1 MPRGK
6 NNGQQFGGSAEEPQN
21 NRRKYE
27 GNLRQ
32 CDEEVYDHPIS
43 KFLTMTPEAHD
54 GHRDE
59 KSSHS
64 TGFMRSYTART
75 HLKAVHN

>member
-6 NNGQQFGGSAEEPQN
+6 EQCQQFGGSAQEPQN

-59 KSSHS
+59 SITTPRVCGVLYR
-64 TGFMRSYTART
+64 TG
-75 HLKAVHN
+75 

>member
-1 MPRGK
+1 M
-6 NNGQQFGGSAEEPQN
+6 NHGGSVEEPQE

-32 CDEEVYDHPIS
+32 CDEEVDNHAS
-43 KFLTMTPEAHD
+43 TKFLTMTPEAHD

-59 KSSHS
+59 S
-64 TGFMRSYTART
+64 TSTPWVVDLFTARA
-75 HLKAVHN
+75 HLKSVHN